1 MMNEVKNKKRT
12 LLKGNIGICMHH
24 SGPTLTNHSPSLL
37 PLNPHYF
44 SPKPIIHPPPC
55 WVHRLTF
62 FPTDRYI
69 HMLVFGN
76 PACHLRP
83 IRARQVFLPEVIIK
97 RCGEDEGGVGTN
109 RVGDEKRER
118 ERRGGGGVGWGL
130 QVSSRAYFPDSKRD
144 FHIMILQQSIAYFKG
159 LITTPF

>member
-1 MMNEVKNKKRT
+1 
-12 LLKGNIGICMHH
+12 
-24 SGPTLTNHSPSLL
+24 
-37 PLNPHYF
+37 
-44 SPKPIIHPPPC
+44 
-55 WVHRLTF
+55 
-62 FPTDRYI
+62 
-69 HMLVFGN
+69 MLVFGN

-97 RCGEDEGGVGTN
+97 RCGEDEDGAGRN

-118 ERRGGGGVGWGL
+118 ERKRRGGGGGGGL
-130 QVSSRAYFPDSKRD
+130 QVSSRAYFPDSKGD